1 MSTHVIDRRAFGI
14 WFVIAITTISIIGLS
29 QGGGAAVEPDASR
42 FELPLSTE
50 DIDNY
55 ENFTSKLPLSEDA
68 TDRLE
73 MNGFVVT
80 KDPFSPNRDDI
91 AAPYKLIKNLE
102 VPIFVTSDS
111 LLHIYHIQFDE
122 TLRSIEEDH
131 FYDDLW
137 TISEMMLARSEA
149 DYNASSGEA
158 KEAAKRNVAF
168 FSVALSLLEPKSDQL
183 CQGSSRECDERSFEG
198 SYPYFTPEELEERSF
213 EVPALVKDEVM
224 AELALIEAQAGF
236 AKSPIFG
243 YDEDYSQYR
252 PRGHYTRSEQ
262 LKNYFKAM
270 MWYGRMSFL
279 LKGCDGDCIVSEK
292 EARIQTLGA
301 SMIAQNLLDDPESKE
316 KWDRIYNVT
325 SFYVGYSDDLGPYEY
340 NDAINA
346 VFEGSVPARDFS
358 DSDLDLLKAELAA
371 YRLPQIYGG
380 TGVASPACQV
390 EPPFSPAQ
398 ADECLAATAGLRFM
412 GQRFVPD
419 SYIFQ
424 NLVIPNVGVYTGEG
438 EGDAFTQ
445 GPYGRHFPRGLDVMA
460 ILGSG
465 RADEILTALN
475 DSSYQNYS
483 SQQAKLEEEFDSF
496 TEEDWQKNL
505 YWAWLYSLQP
515 LLETPGPN
523 SPAFMQ
529 TTAWQDK
536 ELTTALASWTELRH
550 DTILYAKQ
558 SYTLRAIALPP
569 EEPEP
574 LVGYVEPVPEFY
586 GRLLV
591 LARMNRESLDE
602 ADLLDDS
609 SRSRLESLETILA
622 RLEEISTAELEGRE
636 MTEDDVEF
644 INNFGDRL
652 NDAIS
657 GVDEKSKKTTI
668 VADVHTDSNSGLVL
682 EEGVGY
688 VRLISVAYELPD
700 GRVLLGAGPVFSY
713 YEFKQPMEERLTDEA
728 WREMLAE
735 SPPENPEWTASFA
748 DWLLPYSV
756 LNATLKGECREA
768 AAEEIEENEDEEGE
782 EGEETEIEAESGQ
795 GADIRLED
803 FEVRIG
809 WNLLQGWYADC
820 TITLRNSG
828 NSEGT
833 ANVVLEDGDGNL
845 LKELEILV
853 PPMSTVTEK
862 ASVDIS
868 GNNRDVN
875 SKLVA

>member
-14 WFVIAITTISIIGLS
+14 WFAIAIATISIIGLS
-29 QGGGAAVEPDASR
+29 QGGSATVEPDASR
-42 FELPLSTE
+42 FELPLPTE

-55 ENFTSKLPLSEDA
+55 ENFTSKIPLGEEA
-68 TDRLE
+68 LERLE
-73 MNGFVVT
+73 KNGFVVM
-80 KDPFSPNRDDI
+80 KDPFSPNREDI
-91 AAPYKLIKNLE
+91 TAPYKLLKNLE
-102 VPIFVTSDS
+102 VPIFVSSDS

-137 TISEMMLARSEA
+137 MISELMLSRSEA
-149 DYNASSGEA
+149 DYNVSSGEA

-168 FSVALSLLEPKSDQL
+168 FSVAKSLLEPKSDQL
-183 CQGSSRECDERSFEG
+183 CQGSSRECDKRSFEG

-213 EVPALVKDEVM
+213 EVPALVKDEVE
-224 AELALIEAQAGF
+224 AELALIGAQAGF

-252 PRGHYTRSEQ
+252 PRGHYTRSER

-279 LKGCDGDCIVSEK
+279 LKGCDGGCIVSEK

-301 SMIAQNLLDDPESKE
+301 SMIANNLLNDPDSKD
-316 KWDRIYNVT
+316 KWDKIYNVT

-340 NDAINA
+340 NEAIDAL
-346 VFEGSVPARDFS
+346 FEGSVPARDFS
-358 DSDLDLLKAELAA
+358 DSDLDLLKAKLAEK
-371 YRLPQIYGG
+371 RLPQIYGG
-380 TGVASPACQV
+380 TGVDSPACQV
-390 EPPFSPAQ
+390 QPPFSPEQ
-398 ADECLAATAGLRFM
+398 ADECLAATAGFRFM

-424 NLVIPNVGVYTGEG
+424 NLVIPNVGGYSG
-438 EGDAFTQ
+438 EGDAFTR

-460 ILGSG
+460 ILGSA
-465 RADEILTALN
+465 RADEILAALN

-483 SQQAKLEEEFDSF
+483 SQRAKLEEEFNSF
-496 TEEDWQKNL
+496 SDEDWQKNL

-515 LLETPGPN
+515 LLESPGPN

-536 ELTTALASWTELRH
+536 ELTTALASWSQLRH

-558 SYTLRAIALPP
+558 SYTLRAIGLPP

-574 LVGYVEPVPEFY
+574 LVGYVEPVPEVY

-602 ADLLDDS
+602 AGLLDDV
-609 SRSRLESLETILA
+609 SRSCLDSLETILA
-622 RLEEISTAELEGRE
+622 RLEEISMAELEGRE
-636 MTEDDVEF
+636 LTEDDVEF
-644 INNFGDRL
+644 ISDFGERL
-652 NDAIS
+652 NGAIS

-668 VADVHTDSNSGLVL
+668 VADVHTDANLGQVL
-682 EEGVGY
+682 GEGVGY
-688 VRLISVAYELPD
+688 VRLVAVAYELPD
-700 GRVLLGAGPVFSY
+700 GRVLLAAGPVFSY
-713 YEFKQPMEERLTDEA
+713 YEFKQPMGERLTDEA
-728 WREMLAE
+728 WREMLADR
-735 SPPENPEWTASFA
+735 PPEDPEWTASFA
-748 DWLLPYSV
+748 DWLPYSE
-756 LNATLKGECREA
+756 LMATVKGEKREA
-768 AAEEIEENEDEEGE
+768 AAEENEDEESE
-782 EGEETEIEAESGQ
+782 EDEIQAESGQ

-820 TITLRNSG
+820 TITLRNTG
-828 NSEGT
+828 NAEGT
-833 ANVVLEDGDGNL
+833 ANVVLEDGDGKL

-853 PPMSTVTEK
+853 PPKTAVTEK

-868 GNNRDVN
+868 GNSRDVN
-875 SKLVA
+875 SKLVE

>member
-1 MSTHVIDRRAFGI
+1 
-14 WFVIAITTISIIGLS
+14 
-29 QGGGAAVEPDASR
+29 VEPNASR

-55 ENFTSKLPLSEDA
+55 KNFTSKMPLGEDA
-68 TDRLE
+68 IERLE
-73 MNGFVVT
+73 KNGFVVII
-80 KDPFSPNRDDI
+80 DPFSPNREEI
-91 AAPYKLIKNLE
+91 TAPYKLLKNLE

-122 TLRSIEEDH
+122 TLRGIEEEH

-137 TISEMMLARSEA
+137 MISELMLAKSEA
-149 DYNASSGEA
+149 DYSASSGEA
-158 KEAAKRNVAF
+158 KEAAKRNIAF
-168 FSVALSLLEPKSDQL
+168 FSVAKSLLAPKADQL

-198 SYPYFTPEELEERSF
+198 SYPYFTTEELEERSF
-213 EVPALVKDEVM
+213 EVPALVKDEVD
-224 AELALIEAQAGF
+224 AELALIEGQAGF

-252 PRGHYTRSEQ
+252 PRGHYTRSER

-301 SMIAQNLLDDPESKE
+301 SMIANNLLNDPDSKD

-340 NDAINA
+340 NDAMNA
-346 VFEGSVPARDFS
+346 VFEGSVPARNFS
-358 DSDLDLLKAELAA
+358 DSDLDLLKAELAEK
-371 YRLPQIYGG
+371 RLPQIYGG
-380 TGVASPACQV
+380 TGVDSPACQI
-390 EPPFSPAQ
+390 EPPFSSEQ
-398 ADECLAATAGLRFM
+398 ADECLVATAGFRFM

-424 NLVIPNVGVYTGEG
+424 NLVIPNVGGYSGKGE
-438 EGDAFTQ
+438 DDVFTR
-445 GPYGRHFPRGLDVMA
+445 GAYGRHFPRGLDVMA
-460 ILGSG
+460 ILGSE
-465 RADEILTALN
+465 RADEILAALN

-483 SQQAKLEEEFDSF
+483 SQRAKLEEEFDSF
-496 TEEDWQKNL
+496 SDEDWQKNL
-505 YWAWLYSLQP
+505 YWSWLYALQP
-515 LLETPGPN
+515 LLESPGPET
-523 SPAFMQ
+523 PAFMQ

-574 LVGYVEPVPEFY
+574 VAGYVEPVPEFY

-591 LARMNRESLDE
+591 LTTMNRENLDE
-602 ADLLDDS
+602 AGLLDDV
-609 SRSRLESLETILA
+609 SRNRLESLETILA

-636 MTEDDVEF
+636 LTEEDVEF
-644 INNFGDRL
+644 INDFGERM
-652 NDAIS
+652 NDAIE

-668 VADVHTDSNSGLVL
+668 VADVHTDSNSGQVL

-688 VRLISVAYELPD
+688 VRLIAVAYDLPD
-700 GRVLLGAGPVFSY
+700 GRILLAAGPVFSY
-713 YEFKQPMEERLTDEA
+713 YEFKQPMDDRLTDEA
-728 WREMLAE
+728 WREMLADR
-735 SPPENPEWTASFA
+735 PPDDPEWTASFA
-748 DWLLPYSV
+748 DWLPYSE
-756 LNATLKGECREA
+756 LMATVKGEKREA
-768 AAEEIEENEDEEGE
+768 AAEENEDEESEGGE
-782 EGEETEIEAESGQ
+782 IQAESGQ

-809 WNLLQGWYADC
+809 WNLKQGWYADC

-828 NSEGT
+828 SAEGT

-853 PPMSTVTEK
+853 PPKTAVTEK

-868 GNNRDVN
+868 GGSREVN
-875 SKLVA
+875 SKLVEG